1 LTSRERNLLILF
13 LVALVSAGLVI
24 GLGSY
29 LEGLSR
35 LDAEFVALQ
44 KRVLR
49 ATQSSLVSQSTW
61 SSSSLNSLKERFFAP
76 GTLPDP
82 LALASRVQADL
93 KAAGL
98 LILESRVTDN
108 SNKAHWVQYHAE
120 GRIESWFRF
129 LQLLRHQDPQT
140 LFRSISLV
148 KKQGSTYAIAFEVG
162 HVVLP

>member
-13 LVALVSAGLVI
+13 LAALVSGGLVM

-44 KRVLR
+44 KRALR
-49 ATQSSLVSQSTW
+49 TMQTSLVSQSSLST
-61 SSSSLNSLKERFFAP
+61 SSLNSLKERFFAP

-98 LILESRVTDN
+98 LILESRVADN
-108 SNKAHWVQYHAE
+108 SNKAQWVQYHAE

-129 LQLLRHQDPQT
+129 LQLLRHQDHQT

-148 KKQGSTYAIAFEVG
+148 KKQGTVYAIAFEVG
-162 HVVLP
+162 HVVVP

>member
-13 LVALVSAGLVI
+13 LIALVSAGLVL

-29 LEGLSR
+29 LEGLSG
-35 LDAEFVALQ
+35 LDAEFIALQ
-44 KRVLR
+44 KRALR
-49 ATQSSLVSQSTW
+49 ATQTSLVSESSW
-61 SSSSLNSLKERFFAP
+61 SASSLNSLKERFFAP

-98 LILESRVTDN
+98 RILESRMSDN

-129 LQLLRHQDPQT
+129 LQLLRHQDRQT
-140 LFRSISLV
+140 LFRSMSLI
-148 KKQGSTYAIAFEVG
+148 KKQGADYAIAFEVG
-162 HVVLP
+162 HVVVP

>member
-13 LVALVSAGLVI
+13 LVALASAGLVL

-35 LDAEFVALQ
+35 LDAEFIDLQ
-44 KRVLR
+44 KRALA
-49 ATQSSLVSQSTW
+49 ATQASLASQSSW
-61 SSSSLNSLKERFFAP
+61 SSSSLTNLKERFFAP

-82 LALASRVQADL
+82 LALAARVQAAL

-98 LILESRVTDN
+98 HVLESRVTDN

-120 GRIESWFRF
+120 GHIESWFRF
-129 LQLLRHQDPQT
+129 LQLVRHQDPQA
-140 LFRSISLV
+140 LFRSMSLV
-148 KKQGSTYAIAFEVG
+148 KRQGFDYAIAFEVG